1 MRQNL
6 ILVIVVVIA
15 FLVGLLVAF
24 IGFQKKVPVG
34 IVNPDMEFK
43 KNGVCP
49 VVTNDWQSNGYCFS
63 GEIDGEKGAIIIHPI
78 STDTPRVAF
87 QVFQVP
93 KTATKLTI
101 KVADVAGKVPWNQK
115 PCPECDVGFR
125 IRITDLTNYSD
136 HLLDDFIVAAKDGW
150 ITKTY
155 DISQFAGKPVIL
167 SIYGYAGGA
176 NPWNGEWAAIGSV
189 NLA

>member
-6 ILVIVVVIA
+6 ILVIAVVIA
-15 FLVGLLVAF
+15 FLAGLLVSF
-24 IGFQKKVPVG
+24 VGFQKKVPVG
-34 IVNPDMEFK
+34 IANPEMEFK
-43 KNGVCP
+43 KEGACAIVS
-49 VVTNDWQSNGYCFS
+49 NDWQSNGYCFS

-87 QVFQVP
+87 QVFRVP
-93 KTATKLTI
+93 ETATKLTI
-101 KVADVAGKVPWNQK
+101 KVADVAGKVPNIQ

-125 IRITDLTNYSD
+125 IRITDLTNYSS

-155 DISQFAGKPVIL
+155 DISQFVGKTVIL
-167 SIYGYAGGA
+167 SIYGYAGGV
-176 NPWNGEWAAIGSV
+176 NPWNGEWAAVGSV
-189 NLA
+189 TLS